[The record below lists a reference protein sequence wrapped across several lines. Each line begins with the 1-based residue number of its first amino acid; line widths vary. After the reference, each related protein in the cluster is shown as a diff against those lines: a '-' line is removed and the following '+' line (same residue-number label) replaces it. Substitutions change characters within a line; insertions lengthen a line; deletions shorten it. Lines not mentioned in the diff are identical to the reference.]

1 MNKGKSKSTGKKYLS
16 IVLIPHSS
24 SHVKVLKFS
33 SFYVKL
39 AICLSL
45 AGAVL
50 VGGGICLSRVLG
62 ENRALKQNIGEL
74 CNANSEQHKL
84 LEQKNEELKRLK
96 NENTEYS
103 KSVDARIKE
112 FTDSYNKL
120 TDDYIKGS
128 SKTNRSGDRSA
139 ISFSG
144 EISTLKKALDSLG
157 QLYSHSNSSTADLS
171 DAEAKLAKYLDTI
184 PTLWPAKGDI
194 TDRFGYRRDPF
205 TRRTKYHEGIDIG
218 SDRGSSIRAAA
229 SGTVILASRTRGL
242 GRAVKINHGR
252 GIVTLYGHASKLLV
266 KEGQKVKKGDIIA
279 RVGSSGR
286 STGPHLHFEILL
298 YGTPVDPLKYLGS

>member
-39 AICLSL
+39 AICLFL

-74 CNANSEQHKL
+74 CNANSEQRKL

-128 SKTNRSGDRSA
+128 SKTNRSGDRIA

-171 DAEAKLAKYLDTI
+171 DAEAKLAKYLDTS
-184 PTLWPAKGDI
+184 P
-194 TDRFGYRRDPF
+194 
-205 TRRTKYHEGIDIG
+205 H
-218 SDRGSSIRAAA
+218 
-229 SGTVILASRTRGL
+229 
-242 GRAVKINHGR
+242 
-252 GIVTLYGHASKLLV
+252 
-266 KEGQKVKKGDIIA
+266 
-279 RVGSSGR
+279 SGR
-286 STGPHLHFEILL
+286 QKEI
-298 YGTPVDPLKYLGS
+298 